1 MEEAA
6 CIAAGF
12 FVTKPAAR
20 GASRSPD
27 LLPPQLVSLSRCIAP
42 SYQVFWGWDVEKHK
56 AEAFAFGI
64 PADRVSELHPW
75 EKTHGITYP
84 NVFHSLDDARVFVVA
99 FLPAPQDV
107 IILGAALPLALT
119 DEFLVHHK
127 QRVHHMQT
135 NTYTDTCYG
144 MNLVLTA
151 RQPLPEGGERMGFEM
166 VLFEGHL
173 TCSWLCTGTERDVFN
188 ALGIRPNAHGLIE
201 TYEDALRVDAWMQEH
216 PEKAEPGPYYPWL
229 IARYRASG

>member
-84 NVFHSLDDARVFVVA
+84 NVFHSRDDARAFVVA
-99 FLPAPQDV
+99 FLPAPHDV
-107 IILGAALPLALT
+107 IILGASLPLALT

-127 QRVHHMQT
+127 RRVHHMQT

-151 RQPLPEGGERMGFEM
+151 RQPLPEGGERRGFAERATFEQISITRACCVALLVKDHRAASPMTSRPECSPGAAYGRTEM
-166 VLFEGHL
+166 
-173 TCSWLCTGTERDVFN
+173 
-188 ALGIRPNAHGLIE
+188 IRS
-201 TYEDALRVDAWMQEH
+201 T
-216 PEKAEPGPYYPWL
+216 
-229 IARYRASG
+229 

>member
-1 MEEAA
+1 MSARTLGDLADAPRTGYSGSMEEAA

-20 GASRSPD
+20 GARRSPD

-84 NVFHSLDDARVFVVA
+84 NVFHSLDDARAFVVA
-99 FLPAPQDV
+99 FLPAPHDV
-107 IILGAALPLALT
+107 IILGASLPLALT

-127 QRVHHMQT
+127 HANEHLHGHVLRNEPRPHRQT
-135 NTYTDTCYG
+135 AAT
-144 MNLVLTA
+144 
-151 RQPLPEGGERMGFEM
+151 RR
-166 VLFEGHL
+166 
-173 TCSWLCTGTERDVFN
+173 R
-188 ALGIRPNAHGLIE
+188 
-201 TYEDALRVDAWMQEH
+201 
-216 PEKAEPGPYYPWL
+216 
-229 IARYRASG
+229 